1 MKQNVYTIKDAKSGT
16 FATPFFS
23 INDATATRSFQQ
35 AANDPNTTI
44 NQFPEDYALYK
55 LGTFDDASAEIVS
68 NLPEFVSNP
77 KTQPDSATESIEKH
91 L

>member
-35 AANDPNTTI
+35 AANDQNTTI

-55 LGTFDDASAEIVS
+55 LGEFNDESAEFIS
-68 NLPEFVSNP
+68 HLPEFVANP
-77 KTQPDSATESIEKH
+77 STKKDLATESIEKH